1 VSRGAATP
9 CEATAKEVAL
19 GTAGRSAGDREAT
32 MAKGKGGGSYPNPKG
47 HTGPRTQSP
56 QARRPPSTKVPRI
69 VPRTKASAKG
79 R

>member
-1 VSRGAATP
+1 
-9 CEATAKEVAL
+9 
-19 GTAGRSAGDREAT
+19 